1 VAFLGL
7 VSKNWFDLLQSL
19 GIVASLLLAIHTSR
33 RETRARQISN
43 LNAMKQD
50 YIQIW
55 NVLYSRPELEN
66 IFRSKQPVD
75 RPISVAERLFV
86 KMLIIHLDSAYRAMK
101 AGLFVHLEGLQT
113 DIRTFFAAPVP
124 KKIWEELR
132 ALQDRQFVEFVE
144 EVLNCSAA

>member
-1 VAFLGL
+1 
-7 VSKNWFDLLQSL
+7 
-19 GIVASLLLAIHTSR
+19 
-33 RETRARQISN
+33 
-43 LNAMKQD
+43 MKQD